1 MRNKVGFRAQGL
13 RNEGKLNSFPKG
25 NLPLG
30 MNCSHM
36 RRQNHSLC
44 ILVVE
49 DHTAV
54 RRLTSYALRNA
65 GFEVLEA
72 CTADEGATRI
82 AEAEI
87 DAIITDVEM
96 PGTRN
101 GYDLAWQAH
110 AQRPAAPVLV
120 VSESIEADRRDL
132 PPQARFF
139 DKPVDPW
146 VLVAQL
152 HGALIASKRERA
164 RSAA

>member
-1 MRNKVGFRAQGL
+1 
-13 RNEGKLNSFPKG
+13 
-25 NLPLG
+25 
-30 MNCSHM
+30 M
-36 RRQNHSLC
+36 RRQDPSLR

-49 DHTAV
+49 DDAV
-54 RRLTSYALRNA
+54 IRRLTSYALRNA

-87 DAIITDVEM
+87 AAIITDVEM
-96 PGTRN
+96 PGALN

-110 AQRPAAPVLV
+110 IQRPAAPVFV
-120 VSESIEADRRDL
+120 VSGSIESDRRDL

-152 HGALIASKRERA
+152 HGALSTSKRERS
-164 RSAA
+164 RTAA

>member
-1 MRNKVGFRAQGL
+1 
-13 RNEGKLNSFPKG
+13 
-25 NLPLG
+25 
-30 MNCSHM
+30 M
-36 RRQNHSLC
+36 RRQDPSLR

-49 DHTAV
+49 DDAAI

-87 DAIITDVEM
+87 AAIITDVEM
-96 PGTRN
+96 PGALN

-110 AQRPAAPVLV
+110 IQRPAAPVFV
-120 VSESIEADRRDL
+120 VSGSIEPDRRDL

-152 HGALIASKRERA
+152 HGALSTSKRERS
-164 RSAA
+164 RTAA

>member
-1 MRNKVGFRAQGL
+1 
-13 RNEGKLNSFPKG
+13 
-25 NLPLG
+25 
-30 MNCSHM
+30 M
-36 RRQNHSLC
+36 RRQNYSLR

-49 DHTAV
+49 DDAAI

-72 CTADEGATRI
+72 CTADEGAARI
-82 AEAEI
+82 AETEI

-96 PGTRN
+96 PGALN

-110 AQRPAAPVLV
+110 IQRPAAPVFV
-120 VSESIEADRRDL
+120 VSGSIESDRRDL

-139 DKPVDPW
+139 NKPVDPW
-146 VLVAQL
+146 LLVAQL
-152 HGALIASKRERA
+152 HGALSATKRERS

>member
-1 MRNKVGFRAQGL
+1 
-13 RNEGKLNSFPKG
+13 
-25 NLPLG
+25 
-30 MNCSHM
+30 M
-36 RRQNHSLC
+36 RRQDPSLR

-49 DHTAV
+49 DDAAI

-87 DAIITDVEM
+87 AAIITDVEM
-96 PGTRN
+96 PGALN

-110 AQRPAAPVLV
+110 IQRPAAPVFV
-120 VSESIEADRRDL
+120 VSGSIESDRRDL

-152 HGALIASKRERA
+152 HGALSTSKRERS
-164 RSAA
+164 RTAA

>member
-1 MRNKVGFRAQGL
+1 MPRQDPSL
-13 RNEGKLNSFPKG
+13 R
-25 NLPLG
+25 
-30 MNCSHM
+30 
-36 RRQNHSLC
+36 

-49 DHTAV
+49 DDAAI

-82 AEAEI
+82 ADADI

-96 PGTRN
+96 PGALN

-110 AQRPAAPVLV
+110 TQHPAAPVFV
-120 VSESIEADRRDL
+120 VSGSIDSDRRSL
-132 PPQARFF
+132 PPGARFF

-146 VLVAQL
+146 ILVAQL
-152 HGALIASKRERA
+152 HGALIATKRA
-164 RSAA
+164 RPRNAA

>member
-1 MRNKVGFRAQGL
+1 
-13 RNEGKLNSFPKG
+13 
-25 NLPLG
+25 
-30 MNCSHM
+30 M
-36 RRQNHSLC
+36 RRQNHSLR

-49 DHTAV
+49 DDAAI

-72 CTADEGATRI
+72 CTADEGATRM
-82 AEAEI
+82 AEIEI

-96 PGTRN
+96 PGALN

-110 AQRPAAPVLV
+110 IQRPAAPVFV
-120 VSESIEADRRDL
+120 VSGSIESDRRDL

-152 HGALIASKRERA
+152 QSALIASKREHS

>member
-1 MRNKVGFRAQGL
+1 
-13 RNEGKLNSFPKG
+13 
-25 NLPLG
+25 
-30 MNCSHM
+30 M
-36 RRQNHSLC
+36 RRQSYSHR

-49 DHTAV
+49 DDAAI

-82 AEAEI
+82 AETEI

-96 PGTRN
+96 PGALN

-110 AQRPAAPVLV
+110 IQRPAAPVFV
-120 VSESIEADRRDL
+120 VSGSIESDRRDL

-152 HGALIASKRERA
+152 HGALIAFKREHS

>member
-1 MRNKVGFRAQGL
+1 
-13 RNEGKLNSFPKG
+13 
-25 NLPLG
+25 
-30 MNCSHM
+30 M
-36 RRQNHSLC
+36 RRQNYSLR

-49 DHTAV
+49 DDAAI

-72 CTADEGATRI
+72 CTADEGAARI
-82 AEAEI
+82 AETEI

-96 PGTRN
+96 PGALN

-110 AQRPAAPVLV
+110 IQRPAAPIFV
-120 VSESIEADRRDL
+120 VSGSIESDRRDL

-152 HGALIASKRERA
+152 HGALIASKREHS

>member
-1 MRNKVGFRAQGL
+1 
-13 RNEGKLNSFPKG
+13 
-25 NLPLG
+25 
-30 MNCSHM
+30 M
-36 RRQNHSLC
+36 RRQNYSLR

-49 DHTAV
+49 DDAAI

-96 PGTRN
+96 PGALN

-110 AQRPAAPVLV
+110 IQRPAAPVFV
-120 VSESIEADRRDL
+120 VSGSIDSDRRDL

-152 HGALIASKRERA
+152 HGALSATKRERS

>member
-1 MRNKVGFRAQGL
+1 
-13 RNEGKLNSFPKG
+13 
-25 NLPLG
+25 
-30 MNCSHM
+30 M
-36 RRQNHSLC
+36 RRQDPSVR

-49 DHTAV
+49 DDAAI

-87 DAIITDVEM
+87 AAIITDVEM
-96 PGTRN
+96 PGALN

-110 AQRPAAPVLV
+110 IQRPAAPVFV
-120 VSESIEADRRDL
+120 VSGSIESDRRDL

-152 HGALIASKRERA
+152 HGALSTSKRERS
-164 RSAA
+164 RTAA

>member
-1 MRNKVGFRAQGL
+1 
-13 RNEGKLNSFPKG
+13 
-25 NLPLG
+25 
-30 MNCSHM
+30 M
-36 RRQNHSLC
+36 RRQNYSLR

-49 DHTAV
+49 DDAAI

-82 AEAEI
+82 AESEI

-96 PGTRN
+96 PGALN

-110 AQRPAAPVLV
+110 IQRPAAPVFV
-120 VSESIEADRRDL
+120 VSGSIESDRRDL

-139 DKPVDPW
+139 HKPVDPW

-152 HGALIASKRERA
+152 HGALIASKREHS

>member
-1 MRNKVGFRAQGL
+1 
-13 RNEGKLNSFPKG
+13 
-25 NLPLG
+25 
-30 MNCSHM
+30 M
-36 RRQNHSLC
+36 RRQNYSLR

-49 DHTAV
+49 DDAAI

-72 CTADEGATRI
+72 CTADEGAARI
-82 AEAEI
+82 AETEI

-96 PGTRN
+96 PGALN

-110 AQRPAAPVLV
+110 IQRPAAPVFV
-120 VSESIEADRRDL
+120 VSGSIDSGRRDL

-152 HGALIASKRERA
+152 HGALIASKRQHS

>member
-1 MRNKVGFRAQGL
+1 
-13 RNEGKLNSFPKG
+13 
-25 NLPLG
+25 
-30 MNCSHM
+30 M
-36 RRQNHSLC
+36 RRQDPSLR

-49 DHTAV
+49 DDAAI

-87 DAIITDVEM
+87 AAIITDVEM
-96 PGTRN
+96 PGALN

-110 AQRPAAPVLV
+110 IQRPAAPVFV
-120 VSESIEADRRDL
+120 VSGSIDSDRRYL

-146 VLVAQL
+146 ILVAQL
-152 HGALIASKRERA
+152 HGALSATKRERT

>member
-1 MRNKVGFRAQGL
+1 
-13 RNEGKLNSFPKG
+13 
-25 NLPLG
+25 
-30 MNCSHM
+30 M
-36 RRQNHSLC
+36 RRQNYSLR

-49 DHTAV
+49 DDAAI

-87 DAIITDVEM
+87 AAIITDVEM
-96 PGTRN
+96 PGALN

-110 AQRPAAPVLV
+110 IQRPAAPVFV
-120 VSESIEADRRDL
+120 VSGSIESDRRDL

-152 HGALIASKRERA
+152 HGALSTSKRERS
-164 RSAA
+164 RTAA

>member
-1 MRNKVGFRAQGL
+1 
-13 RNEGKLNSFPKG
+13 
-25 NLPLG
+25 
-30 MNCSHM
+30 M
-36 RRQNHSLC
+36 RRQSYSHR

-49 DHTAV
+49 DDAAI

-72 CTADEGATRI
+72 CTADEGATRM
-82 AEAEI
+82 AEIEI

-96 PGTRN
+96 PGALN

-110 AQRPAAPVLV
+110 IQRPAAPVFV
-120 VSESIEADRRDL
+120 VSGSIESDRRDL

-152 HGALIASKRERA
+152 QSALIASKREHS

>member
-1 MRNKVGFRAQGL
+1 
-13 RNEGKLNSFPKG
+13 
-25 NLPLG
+25 
-30 MNCSHM
+30 M
-36 RRQNHSLC
+36 RRQEPSLR

-49 DHTAV
+49 DDAAI

-87 DAIITDVEM
+87 AAIITDVEM
-96 PGTRN
+96 PGALN

-110 AQRPAAPVLV
+110 IQRPAAPVFV
-120 VSESIEADRRDL
+120 VSGSIESDRRNL

-152 HGALIASKRERA
+152 HGALSSIKRQ
-164 RSAA
+164 RSRKAA

>member
-1 MRNKVGFRAQGL
+1 
-13 RNEGKLNSFPKG
+13 
-25 NLPLG
+25 
-30 MNCSHM
+30 M
-36 RRQNHSLC
+36 RRQSYSHR

-49 DHTAV
+49 DDAAI

-96 PGTRN
+96 PGALN

-110 AQRPAAPVLV
+110 IQRPAAPVFV
-120 VSESIEADRRDL
+120 VSGSIDSDRRDL

-152 HGALIASKRERA
+152 HGALIASKREHS

>member
-1 MRNKVGFRAQGL
+1 
-13 RNEGKLNSFPKG
+13 
-25 NLPLG
+25 
-30 MNCSHM
+30 M
-36 RRQNHSLC
+36 RRQDPSLR

-49 DHTAV
+49 DDAAI

-87 DAIITDVEM
+87 AAIITDVEM
-96 PGTRN
+96 PGALN

-110 AQRPAAPVLV
+110 IQRPAAPVFV
-120 VSESIEADRRDL
+120 VSGSIESDRRDL
-132 PPQARFF
+132 PPGARFF

-152 HGALIASKRERA
+152 HGALSTTKRQ
-164 RSAA
+164 RSRTAA